1 MNALPRALL
10 FTLPALLL
18 LTASPARA
26 DLPHESMYLTRSEI
40 PDESLRGVIG
50 IASVSVFTGPEQVLD
65 GQQFL
70 PIRGFEGEL
79 PVFVPGEDGFTP
91 GGTRP
96 LSAMRPIS
104 GWDYGLTA
112 LRKFPAVEQRGAY
125 VHVVIDA
132 RTNERAWLR
141 LNKDNGNGKKP
152 EVGFTSFASREWA
165 WSGIDVHVLAPRSE
179 TRLYGAPRPEA
190 RWHLLSPSQPA
201 RREGAVVGDLRI
213 IKTHGNFMQVGELID
228 LDQEL
233 APVGWVPISDENGV
247 LLIWPVYAPMC

>member
-10 FTLPALLL
+10 CTLPALLL

-50 IASVSVFTGPEQVLD
+50 IGFVSVFTGLEQVLD
-65 GQQFL
+65 GQEPL
-70 PIRGFEGEL
+70 PIRGFDGEI

-91 GGTRP
+91 DGTRS
-96 LSAMRPIS
+96 LSAARPIS
-104 GWDYGLTA
+104 GWDYDFTA
-112 LRKFPAVEQRGAY
+112 LRKFPAVEQRGDY
-125 VHVVIDA
+125 VHVVINA

-141 LNKDNGNGKKP
+141 LNKDNGKKP
-152 EVGFTSFASREWA
+152 QVGFTTFASREWA
-165 WSGIDVHVLAPRSE
+165 WSGIDVHHLAPKSE

-190 RWHLLSPSQPA
+190 RWHSLSPSRPA

-213 IKTHGNFMQVGELID
+213 IKTHGNFMQVGELIN
-228 LDQEL
+228 LDEEL
-233 APVGWVPISDENGV
+233 APVGWVPINDENGV